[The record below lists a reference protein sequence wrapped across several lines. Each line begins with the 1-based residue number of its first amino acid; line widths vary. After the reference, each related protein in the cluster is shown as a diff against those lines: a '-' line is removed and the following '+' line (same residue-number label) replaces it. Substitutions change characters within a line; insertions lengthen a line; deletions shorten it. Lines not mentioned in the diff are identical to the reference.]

1 MRPGVEVTIRDST
14 PPRSAP
20 VDIGVWLVAGI
31 TEKGPDNPAQVGGMG
46 EFESVYGGRVASS
59 VLYDAAETY
68 FREGGGSMVVSRVFG
83 LAPVKAEVTLQDTAG
98 TPAATIDVTAI
109 GAGAYGNDLDVEVV
123 AGSGGA
129 GTINII
135 IYEDDAI
142 VERSADLVTKQDVLD
157 WGQTSAYVRTSSAG
171 ASALA
176 PKVAAKAPLVGGT
189 DDSAA
194 ATDATWKAALDA
206 LVKDWG
212 PGQVSMPGRST
223 ITAHT
228 DTLAHAAVNNRVA
241 LLDPAVGSDASA
253 LAAQG
258 LSLRTNVNARYG
270 GLFAPWAVVPGLATG
285 TTRQV
290 PFSAIQAALMA
301 RTQSANV
308 PAAGEQ
314 GQARFAIGLVQTF
327 TDAQRQT
334 LMDSGVN
341 SARLIYGGVRSYGY
355 RTLADPLTLKNW
367 LGLNGLRLIMDI
379 KNQAE
384 IIAERYVF
392 SQIDGQ
398 GLVLSAFSGAL
409 TGMLLGYYGEG
420 QLYGR
425 TFEEAAFVDTGSEV
439 NTPESIALGEI
450 RAVIGVKTSPFGELV
465 AIEIVKVGLTESLAV

>member
-20 VDIGVWLVAGI
+20 VDIGVWLVVGI
-31 TEKGPDNPAQVGGMG
+31 TEKGPDNPAQVSGLG

-59 VLYDAAETY
+59 ILYDAAEAY

-83 LAPVKAEVTLQDTAG
+83 LAPVKAKVTLQDTASS
-98 TPAATIDVTAI
+98 PSIDVTAI

-123 AGSGGA
+123 AGTVPA
-129 GTINII
+129 TTINII
-135 IYEDDAI
+135 VYDDDAI
-142 VERSADLVTKQDVLD
+142 VERSPDLASKQAVLD
-157 WGQTSAYVRTSSAG
+157 WGQTSGYVRTASGGVG
-171 ASALA
+171 ALLL
-176 PKVAAKAPLVGGT
+176 KVAAKAPLVGGT
-189 DDSAA
+189 DDSGAA
-194 ATDATWKAALDA
+194 SDATWKAALDK

-223 ITAHT
+223 STAHT

-253 LAAQG
+253 LGAAG
-258 LSLRTNVNARYG
+258 LALRTNANARYG
-270 GLFAPWAVVPGLATG
+270 ALFAPWAVVPGLASG

-290 PFSAIQAALMA
+290 PFSAIQAALMT
-301 RTQSANV
+301 RVPSPNM
-308 PAAGEQ
+308 PAAGEN
-314 GQARFAIGLVQTF
+314 GQARYAIGLVQQF

-334 LMDSGVN
+334 LLQSGVN
-341 SARLIYGGVRSYGY
+341 TARLIYGGVRSYGY
-355 RTLADPLTLKNW
+355 RTLADPQTLKNW

-398 GLVLSAFSGAL
+398 GMVLSAFSGAL

-439 NTPESIALGEI
+439 NTPESIANGEI